1 MAVVAPGVDR
11 SAGRSCTI
19 RDVTSSRRWN
29 GWGDPTTHA
38 TLPPTALALL
48 ATQVGSAVPPTDASL
63 EAVVASVAP
72 SRLEGATVGCAWSTD
87 PEVRLRHARGQSLP
101 DWIALRSGRVAA
113 VPDAVAFPES
123 GEQVRGLLDRATRE
137 RWTLVPYGGGT
148 SVVGGVTVLPS
159 EQPIVTVDLA
169 GLRGLRATL
178 DPQSG
183 LATLGAGTAGPDV
196 EAELGRHGLTLG
208 HFPQSFE
215 FSTLGGWVAT
225 RSAGQE
231 SLGAG
236 RIERLFA
243 GGRVETPA
251 GPLVLPPFPASA
263 AGPDL
268 RELVLGSE
276 GRVGIITEV
285 TVRAVPPPDRSIV
298 RGYSLPDQERA
309 LGLGR
314 ALAQAGLPLRFIRIS
329 TSAETVTTIAQV
341 GDDRRRALLGRY
353 LRWRRHGTDACFV
366 LVGIA
371 GRDPVVRATEGEVGR
386 LVKADGGIG
395 VPGLGAAWRRERF
408 RAAYLRNALWDAG
421 YATDTL
427 ETAAS
432 WSVVPDL
439 VEALDGA
446 LREGLSA
453 EGERVLAFSHVSHL
467 YPSGSGIYTTYIYR
481 LADDPDVTL
490 QRWRRLKTAAS
501 EIIVRHGA
509 TISHQHGVGRDHA
522 PYLIHEKGALGME
535 VLAAAADRLDPDGI
549 MARGVLLDD
558 GGSR

>member
-1 MAVVAPGVDR
+1 M
-11 SAGRSCTI
+11 
-19 RDVTSSRRWN
+19 
-29 GWGDPTTHA
+29 
-38 TLPPTALALL
+38 LA
-48 ATQVGSAVPPTDASL
+48 AQVGSAVPPTDASL
-63 EAVVASVAP
+63 EAVVSSVGP
-72 SRLEGATVGCAWSTD
+72 SRLAGATVDCALSTD
-87 PEVRLRHARGQSLP
+87 REVRLRHARGQSLP

-113 VPDAVAFPES
+113 VPDAVALPETA
-123 GEQVRGLLDRATRE
+123 EEIRALLDRATRE
-137 RWTLVPYGGGT
+137 RWTLVPWGGGT
-148 SVVGGVTVLPS
+148 SVVGGVTVEPS
-159 EQPIVTVDLA
+159 DRPVVTVDVA
-169 GLRGLRATL
+169 GLRGLRGTPDL
-178 DPQSG
+178 PSG
-183 LATLGAGTAGPDV
+183 LATLGAGTTGPDV

-208 HFPQSFE
+208 HLPQSFE

-276 GRVGIITEV
+276 GRAGILTEV

-314 ALAQAGLPLRFIRIS
+314 VLAQAGLPLRFVRIS
-329 TSAETVTTIAQV
+329 TTAETATTIAQV
-341 GDDRRRALLGRY
+341 RDDRRRALLHRY
-353 LRWRRHGTDACFV
+353 LRWRRHGTEACFV

-371 GRDPVVRATEGEVGR
+371 GREPVVRAAEGEVGR
-386 LVKADGGIG
+386 LVKAHGGIG

-408 RAAYLRNALWDAG
+408 RAPYLRNALWDAG

-427 ETAAS
+427 ETAAP

-446 LREGLSA
+446 LRAGLSA
-453 EGERVLAFSHVSHL
+453 DDERVLAFSHLSHL
-467 YPSGSGIYTTYIYR
+467 YPSGSGVYTTYIYR
-481 LADDPDVTL
+481 LDDDPEVTL
-490 QRWRRLKTAAS
+490 DRWRRLKRAAS
-501 EIIVRHGA
+501 ETIVRHGA
-509 TISHQHGVGRDHA
+509 TISHQHGVGRDHV
-522 PYLIHEKGALGME
+522 PYLAREKGALGLE
-535 VLAAAADRLDPDGI
+535 VLTAALRRLDPTGI
-549 MARGVLLDD
+549 LARGVLLDD
-558 GGSR
+558 GGSG